1 MWLTNSKLINGSI
14 YNGEVAS
21 FTLEVVKRVPV
32 WTNKNEKK
40 RCEIQRSQT
49 ALVKA
54 NKL

>member
-21 FTLEVVKRVPV
+21 VPV